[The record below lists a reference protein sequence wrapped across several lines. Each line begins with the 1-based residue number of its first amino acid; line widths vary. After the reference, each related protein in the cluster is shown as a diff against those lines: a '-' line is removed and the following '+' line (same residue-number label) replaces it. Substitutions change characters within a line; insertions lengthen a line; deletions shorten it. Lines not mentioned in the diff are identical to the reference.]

1 MAEISKEKF
10 RVIGSNS
17 GDADKI
23 LRPNLTYWNDAW
35 RRLRKNKVAMLALFI
50 LIILMIMTVVGP
62 YMVKNGYEVTDSSM
76 LNKKPSSAHW
86 FGTDSLGRDLFAR
99 IWIGGRASISIALI
113 GALVVTTAGTI
124 YGGIA
129 GYFGGIVDDIMMRI
143 VEVIVSIPYL
153 IIVILVKLMF
163 PPGVGGLTALIIAMT
178 ITGWTGMARM
188 LRGQI
193 MQLKGQEYVLAA
205 KTLGASPA
213 RIIVR
218 HLIPNTIGIMIV
230 EITMAIPSFIFAEAF
245 LSYIGLGVSSPQ
257 TSWGALASGAKQ
269 NLMFYPY
276 QLFFPAL
283 MISLT
288 MLSFNLL
295 GDGLRDALD
304 PRLRQ

>member
-10 RVIGSNS
+10 RVIGANS

-23 LRPNLTYWNDAW
+23 MRPNLTYWNDAW
-35 RRLRKNKVAMLALFI
+35 RRLKKNKIAMISLGI
-50 LIILMIMTVVGP
+50 LIVVMLMTIIGP
-62 YMVKNGYEVTDSSM
+62 KLVKYGFETADSAI
-76 LNKKPSSAHW
+76 LNKKPSAAHW
-86 FGTDSLGRDLFAR
+86 FGTDMLGRDLFAR
-99 IWIGGRASISIALI
+99 VWMGGRISITIALI
-113 GALVVTTAGTI
+113 GTVIVTVIGTI

-143 VEVIVSIPYL
+143 VEIIVSIPYL
-153 IIVILVKLMF
+153 IIVILVRLMF
-163 PPGVGGLTALIIAMT
+163 PPGQGGMTALIIALT

-188 LRGQI
+188 LRGQV

-205 KTLGASPA
+205 KTLGANPG
-213 RIIVR
+213 RIIAK

-230 EITMAIPSFIFAEAF
+230 EITMSIPSFIFAEAF

-257 TSWGALASGAKQ
+257 TSWGALAAGAKQ

-276 QLFFPAL
+276 QLFFPAI